1 MCYFCTKHSY
11 EDLLSL
17 ISNTYFFSQNLFT
30 ACQTSTLLLNG
41 ISYSPKS
48 IWAFYRKNYL
58 YKIPKRAW
66 DKNLSVGYKN
76 MTLCVSMKT
85 VNILESEREE
95 AIVSLYA
102 SFFTCRNVISH
113 FLDLIQLWG
122 ETANKKYY
130 EVPWILKS
138 AWSSWLTII
147 HKVQILKWLSGII
160 PNQEIASLVLH
171 SNEEKQC
178 EVLLLYQFKWTW
190 WWISLIMDCVL

>member
-1 MCYFCTKHSY
+1 MLCSSVVFLTLQNPSEPSKGKITFIRFQR
-11 EDLLSL
+11 EPEV
-17 ISNTYFFSQNLFT
+17 NTSM
-30 ACQTSTLLLNG
+30 SE
-41 ISYSPKS
+41 
-48 IWAFYRKNYL
+48 
-58 YKIPKRAW
+58 
-66 DKNLSVGYKN
+66 YKN
-76 MTLCVSMKT
+76 MALCVSMKT
-85 VNILESEREE
+85 VNILESESKE

-102 SFFTCRNVISH
+102 SFFTCRNIISH

-160 PNQEIASLVLH
+160 PNQEISSLVLH